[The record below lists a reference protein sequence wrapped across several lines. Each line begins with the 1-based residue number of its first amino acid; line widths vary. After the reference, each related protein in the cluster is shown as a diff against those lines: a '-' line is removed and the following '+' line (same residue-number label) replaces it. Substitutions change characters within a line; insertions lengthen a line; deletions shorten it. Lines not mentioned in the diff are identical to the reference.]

1 MRKSLVTQENAQ
13 FTNYKNVLFA
23 QIPFVVVLND
33 VDKII
38 ATLRLN
44 IIRSQEVKQTKITY
58 IIEVVIQSSS
68 RSIEYC
74 VH

>member
-13 FTNYKNVLFA
+13 FTNYKNFLFA

-44 IIRSQEVKQTKITY
+44 IIRSQEVKQTKITF

>member
-13 FTNYKNVLFA
+13 FTSYKNFLFA

>member
-13 FTNYKNVLFA
+13 FTNYKNFLFD